1 MFIISVQSMYTLG
14 CSIIFFFLQKNEIK
28 LEELLREVKSLRD
41 LVTLQDRRIAKLE
54 EQVAKVAVWG
64 GATSLSQYFKRYILE
79 GQLLPKMQFNV
90 IIFLGVFFMTMT
102 WSNIPI

>member
-1 MFIISVQSMYTLG
+1 MQIKLFAAHQMLMWVWCLYKCTKHVYFRLFYY
-14 CSIIFFFLQKNEIK
+14 FFFLQKNEIK

-64 GATSLSQYFKRYILE
+64 AATSLSQYFKRYILE
-79 GQLLPKMQFNV
+79 GQLLPKKCNSM
-90 IIFLGVFFMTMT
+90 
-102 WSNIPI
+102 